1 MFPKKVFTFGV
12 LLLDAFKLNFD
23 SLFFLVQ
30 SQLRLLANRSMI
42 SEKKKSF
49 FFYET
54 GEPEK
59 TIELDKKNK
68 QENKLYS
75 VDCRC

>member
-1 MFPKKVFTFGV
+1 
-12 LLLDAFKLNFD
+12 
-23 SLFFLVQ
+23 
-30 SQLRLLANRSMI
+30 MI

-68 QENKLYS
+68 QENKLYT
-75 VDCRC
+75 VDCRF